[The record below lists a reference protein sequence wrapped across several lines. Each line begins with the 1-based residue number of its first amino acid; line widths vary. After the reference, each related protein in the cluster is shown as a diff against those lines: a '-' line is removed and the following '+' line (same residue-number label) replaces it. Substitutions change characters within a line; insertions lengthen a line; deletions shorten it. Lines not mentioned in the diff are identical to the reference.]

1 MNSFNIDN
9 SNIKISTG
17 VNSGLKA
24 ANTTSG
30 SKTVS
35 VQMTDTNKL
44 ALLKKLNITL
54 DQYNAIKAQNPNFD
68 TLSPAE
74 QYEII
79 DNFSVKTPTLV
90 ESKTEEQ
97 DAKVEKTSTS
107 TPEIKDIKAE
117 YNKKDLVG
125 KTEICYSE
133 VARNIY
139 IYGVKDK
146 DKVIANAHSKEE
158 WDKLSDEEKKAEVE
172 KVKTFINSDE
182 RLKNVKN
189 KYDDKVPENAKEIV
203 IDGIMRAIQAA
214 NAEGV
219 SIVDFMKKDEY
230 ERKELIEQYLFEEKE
245 FNRSNLNKNDEEYL
259 SQSKMLNS
267 EVTKIL
273 EQKTGEKIGDILD
286 TKSVGLYVKYYNL
299 SEDELLH
306 SALKEKVKNGEKLTD
321 VEQKQYA
328 KLTKSVHTSRGQ
340 LYIQDAKAQNVLELD
355 KEFNTISAK
364 IKKGENLSPE
374 EQKAYSILKETLN
387 TKENNELRKY
397 AKYLPKPQTDYEKNI
412 ANDIADYKAQI
423 KDYVHGTALETGT
436 AVQFIENKTEGM
448 SKAEKGKYIANFVKF
463 NHSFANS
470 KIADV
475 YSKEYPELLGN
486 FEIASA
492 ATINIG
498 DYSDEQAA
506 KINETIINTKPTN
519 ERIRKMRAASANT
532 MAQVLASEENF
543 GKAELDNKRV
553 MATSTVEAVGTTEDI
568 NTYGVNVAASITDA
582 KKSTEA
588 ISVLYNSDKANDDTY
603 IAGVKVAKRAAVDAQ
618 AFYVVG
624 AGQRSAKATV
634 YIAENNIIAGLDKK
648 AQTAA
653 LAGTNRNINRHF
665 EGKDAIKY
673 SNALADQIQYC
684 DKDNQLAMHNEM
696 MTSKYS
702 EVQEHTARNI
712 KNYDPTVQSEAL
724 STVYK
729 SGNEK
734 AIAAAVNE
742 VLPAIKSPDA
752 QQIALKQAVME
763 LAGISD
769 NSDLQTKFANGT
781 LTKAEIAQ
789 LSSTERRD
797 YYVRL
802 FDNATPMEKIEYL
815 KSLPSGKSRQTVYN
829 LIGTYYKNTFKT
841 LVESDV
847 TTAEAMYNMGLKTD
861 LQNIVE
867 ATILFKAE
875 TNPSFKFLRD
885 RLHLGGEND
894 LANAETEPVTAKTIN
909 NFSIPKDFDTKEL
922 FKKDKNGIILA

>member
-90 ESKTEEQ
+90 KSKTEKQ

-125 KTEICYSE
+125 KAEICYSE

-189 KYDDKVPENAKEIV
+189 KYDDKVPENAKEII
-203 IDGIMRAIQAA
+203 IDGIMRAIHAA

-219 SIVDFMKKDEY
+219 SFVDFMKKDEY
-230 ERKELIEQYLFEEKE
+230 ERKELIERHLVNENKINPE
-245 FNRSNLNKNDEEYL
+245 NLNKNDKEYL
-259 SQSKMLNS
+259 AQSKMLNS
-267 EVTKIL
+267 EVTKVV
-273 EQKTGEKIGDILD
+273 EKKTGQKLDNELD
-286 TKSVGLYVKYYNL
+286 TGLYVKYYNL

-328 KLTKSVHTSRGQ
+328 RYNKMMAEPSNQQIVKE
-340 LYIQDAKAQNVLELD
+340 AKAQNILKLD
-355 KEFNTISAK
+355 KEFNTLSAK
-364 IKKGENLSPE
+364 IKKGETLSPE
-374 EQKAYSILKETLN
+374 ERKAYSILKETLN
-387 TKENNELRKY
+387 SEENKELRNFGK
-397 AKYLPKPQTDYEKNI
+397 LMPQPQTDYEKKV
-412 ANDIADYKAQI
+412 AADVENYKAQT
-423 KDYVHGTALETGT
+423 KEYVHGSDLEAGT
-436 AVQFIENKTEGM
+436 VIAYIGNKTDGM
-448 SKAEKGKYIANFVKF
+448 SKAEKTEYIAHFIKYNRSLSSSKIFARYMKECPELAGRVETLLAASSNYTEMDATQRADFSKAKVKA
-463 NHSFANS
+463 ANS
-470 KIADV
+470 NNLYLK
-475 YSKEYPELLGN
+475 
-486 FEIASA
+486 
-492 ATINIG
+492 ATGIN
-498 DYSDEQAA
+498 
-506 KINETIINTKPTN
+506 
-519 ERIRKMRAASANT
+519 SANT
-532 MAQVLASEENF
+532 VSYVLAKPEYSSAKFDEMKLENAESNAQINDTEVLKNTTSANATIHDAETAV
-543 GKAELDNKRV
+543 KAQ
-553 MATSTVEAVGTTEDI
+553 AC
-568 NTYGVNVAASITDA
+568 IT
-582 KKSTEA
+582 
-588 ISVLYNSDKANDDTY
+588 NSDYFNDEVAIDTANKARDFVKGAQARVLNMTTDKNAAAAKYVAENDIIRTLH
-603 IAGVKVAKRAAVDAQ
+603 ADAQ
-618 AFYVVG
+618 AEAFDGTYNSINKHFKG
-624 AGQRSAKATV
+624 AEADKYSQSLTSQIKGLDAKAQV
-634 YIAENNIIAGLDKK
+634 
-648 AQTAA
+648 
-653 LAGTNRNINRHF
+653 
-665 EGKDAIKY
+665 
-673 SNALADQIQYC
+673 
-684 DKDNQLAMHNEM
+684 
-696 MTSKYS
+696 
-702 EVQEHTARNI
+702 
-712 KNYDPTVQSEAL
+712 EAL

-734 AIAAAVNE
+734 AIAVAVNE

-763 LAGISD
+763 FAGISD

-789 LSSTERRD
+789 LSSTERSD

-894 LANAETEPVTAKTIN
+894 LASAETEPVTAKTIN

>member
-90 ESKTEEQ
+90 ESKTEKQ

-189 KYDDKVPENAKEIV
+189 KYDDKVPENAKEII
-203 IDGIMRAIQAA
+203 IDGIMRAIHAA

-219 SIVDFMKKDEY
+219 SFVDFMKKGEY
-230 ERKELIEQYLFEEKE
+230 ERKELIERHLVNENKINPE
-245 FNRSNLNKNDEEYL
+245 NLNKNDKEYL
-259 SQSKMLNS
+259 AQSKMLNS
-267 EVTKIL
+267 EVTKVV
-273 EQKTGEKIGDILD
+273 EKKTGQKLDNELD
-286 TKSVGLYVKYYNL
+286 TGLYVKYYNL

-328 KLTKSVHTSRGQ
+328 RYNTMMAEPSNQQIVKE
-340 LYIQDAKAQNVLELD
+340 AKAQNILKLD
-355 KEFNTISAK
+355 KEFNTLSAK
-364 IKKGENLSPE
+364 IKNGETLSPE
-374 EQKAYSILKETLN
+374 ERKAYSILKETLN
-387 TKENNELRKY
+387 SEENKELRNFGK
-397 AKYLPKPQTDYEKNI
+397 LMPQPQTDYEKKV
-412 ANDIADYKAQI
+412 AADVENYKAQT
-423 KDYVHGTALETGT
+423 KEYVHGSDLEAGT
-436 AVQFIENKTEGM
+436 VISYIGNKTDGM
-448 SKAEKGKYIANFVKF
+448 SKAEKTEYIAHFIRYNRSLSSSKIFARYMKECPELAGRVETLLAASSNYAEMDAKQRTDFNEAKVKA
-463 NHSFANS
+463 ANS
-470 KIADV
+470 DNQ
-475 YSKEYPELLGN
+475 YLKETGINSANTVSCVLTRPE
-486 FEIASA
+486 
-492 ATINIG
+492 
-498 DYSDEQAA
+498 YSDAKYDEMKLENSESNA
-506 KINETIINTKPTN
+506 KINDTGVLKNTT
-519 ERIRKMRAASANT
+519 SANAT
-532 MAQVLASEENF
+532 IHDAETAVKAQAC
-543 GKAELDNKRV
+543 
-553 MATSTVEAVGTTEDI
+553 
-568 NTYGVNVAASITDA
+568 IT
-582 KKSTEA
+582 
-588 ISVLYNSDKANDDTY
+588 NSDYFNDEVAIDTANKARDFVKGAQARVLNMTTDKNAAAAKYVAENDIIRTLH
-603 IAGVKVAKRAAVDAQ
+603 ADAQ
-618 AFYVVG
+618 AEAFDGTYNSINKHFKG
-624 AGQRSAKATV
+624 AEADKYSQSLTSQIKGLDAKAQV
-634 YIAENNIIAGLDKK
+634 
-648 AQTAA
+648 
-653 LAGTNRNINRHF
+653 
-665 EGKDAIKY
+665 
-673 SNALADQIQYC
+673 
-684 DKDNQLAMHNEM
+684 
-696 MTSKYS
+696 
-702 EVQEHTARNI
+702 
-712 KNYDPTVQSEAL
+712 EAL

-734 AIAAAVNE
+734 AIAVAVNE

-763 LAGISD
+763 FAGISD

-894 LANAETEPVTAKTIN
+894 LASAETEPVTAKTIN

>member
-90 ESKTEEQ
+90 ESKTEKQ

-172 KVKTFINSDE
+172 KVKTFIKSDE

-189 KYDDKVPENAKEIV
+189 KYDDKVPENTKEIV
-203 IDGIMRAIQAA
+203 IDAIMRAIHAA
-214 NAEGV
+214 DAEGI
-219 SIVDFMKKDEY
+219 SFVDFMKKGEY
-230 ERKELIEQYLFEEKE
+230 ERKELIERHLVNENKINPE
-245 FNRSNLNKNDEEYL
+245 NLNKNDKEYL
-259 SQSKMLNS
+259 AQSKMLNS
-267 EVTKIL
+267 EVTKVV
-273 EQKTGEKIGDILD
+273 EKKTGQKLDNELD
-286 TKSVGLYVKYYNL
+286 TGLYVKYYNL

-328 KLTKSVHTSRGQ
+328 RYNEMMAEPSNQQIVKE
-340 LYIQDAKAQNVLELD
+340 AKAQNILELD
-355 KEFNTISAK
+355 KEFNTLSAK
-364 IKKGENLSPE
+364 IKKGETLSPE
-374 EQKAYSILKETLN
+374 ERKAYSILKETLN
-387 TKENNELRKY
+387 SEESKELRNFGK
-397 AKYLPKPQTDYEKNI
+397 LMPQPQTDYEKKV
-412 ANDIADYKAQI
+412 AADVENYKAQT
-423 KDYVHGTALETGT
+423 KEYVHGSDLEAGT
-436 AVQFIENKTEGM
+436 VIAYIGNKTDGM
-448 SKAEKGKYIANFVKF
+448 SKAEKTEYIAHFIRYNRSLSSSKIFARYMKECPELAGRVETLLAASSNYTEMDATQRADFNKAKVKA
-463 NHSFANS
+463 ANS
-470 KIADV
+470 NNLYLK
-475 YSKEYPELLGN
+475 
-486 FEIASA
+486 
-492 ATINIG
+492 ATGIN
-498 DYSDEQAA
+498 
-506 KINETIINTKPTN
+506 
-519 ERIRKMRAASANT
+519 SANT
-532 MAQVLASEENF
+532 VSYVLAKPEYSSAKFDEMKLENAESNAQINDTEVLKNTTSANATIHDAETAV
-543 GKAELDNKRV
+543 KAQ
-553 MATSTVEAVGTTEDI
+553 AC
-568 NTYGVNVAASITDA
+568 IT
-582 KKSTEA
+582 
-588 ISVLYNSDKANDDTY
+588 NSDYFNDEVAIDTANKARDFVKGAQARVLNMTTDKNAAAAKYVAENDIIRTLH
-603 IAGVKVAKRAAVDAQ
+603 ADAQ
-618 AFYVVG
+618 AEAFDGTYNSINKHFKG
-624 AGQRSAKATV
+624 AEADKYSQSLTSQIKGLDAKAQV
-634 YIAENNIIAGLDKK
+634 
-648 AQTAA
+648 
-653 LAGTNRNINRHF
+653 
-665 EGKDAIKY
+665 
-673 SNALADQIQYC
+673 
-684 DKDNQLAMHNEM
+684 
-696 MTSKYS
+696 
-702 EVQEHTARNI
+702 
-712 KNYDPTVQSEAL
+712 EAL

-894 LANAETEPVTAKTIN
+894 LASAETEPVTAKTIN

>member
-24 ANTTSG
+24 TNTTSG

-74 QYEII
+74 QYDII

-90 ESKTEEQ
+90 ESKTEKQ

-139 IYGVKDK
+139 IHGVKDK

-189 KYDDKVPENAKEIV
+189 KYDDKVPENAKGII

-219 SIVDFMKKDEY
+219 SIVDFMKKGEY
-230 ERKELIEQYLFEEKE
+230 ERKELIERHLVNENKINPE
-245 FNRSNLNKNDEEYL
+245 NLNKNDKEYL
-259 SQSKMLNS
+259 AQSKMLNS
-267 EVTKIL
+267 EVTKVV
-273 EQKTGEKIGDILD
+273 EKKTGQKLDNELD
-286 TKSVGLYVKYYNL
+286 TGLYVKYYNL

-328 KLTKSVHTSRGQ
+328 RYNKMMAEPSNQQIVKE
-340 LYIQDAKAQNVLELD
+340 AKAQNILELD
-355 KEFNTISAK
+355 KEFNTLSAK
-364 IKKGENLSPE
+364 IKKGETLSPE
-374 EQKAYSILKETLN
+374 ERKAYSILKETLN
-387 TKENNELRKY
+387 SEESKELRNFGK
-397 AKYLPKPQTDYEKNI
+397 LMPQPQTDYEKKV
-412 ANDIADYKAQI
+412 AADVENYKAQT
-423 KDYVHGTALETGT
+423 KEYVHGSDLEAGT
-436 AVQFIENKTEGM
+436 VIAYIGNKTDGM
-448 SKAEKGKYIANFVKF
+448 SKAEKTEYIAHFIRYNRSLSSSKIFARYMKECPELAGRVETLLAASSNYTEMDATQRADFNKAKVKA
-463 NHSFANS
+463 ANS
-470 KIADV
+470 NNLYLK
-475 YSKEYPELLGN
+475 
-486 FEIASA
+486 
-492 ATINIG
+492 ATGIN
-498 DYSDEQAA
+498 
-506 KINETIINTKPTN
+506 
-519 ERIRKMRAASANT
+519 SANT
-532 MAQVLASEENF
+532 VSYVLAKPEYSSAKFDEMKLENAESNAQINDTEVLKNTTSANATIHDAETAV
-543 GKAELDNKRV
+543 KAQ
-553 MATSTVEAVGTTEDI
+553 AC
-568 NTYGVNVAASITDA
+568 IT
-582 KKSTEA
+582 
-588 ISVLYNSDKANDDTY
+588 NSDYFNDEVAIDTANKAKDFVKGAQARVLNMTTDKNAAAAKYVAENDIIRTLH
-603 IAGVKVAKRAAVDAQ
+603 ADAQ
-618 AFYVVG
+618 AEAFDGTYNSINKHFKG
-624 AGQRSAKATV
+624 ADADKYSQSLTSQIKGLDAKAQV
-634 YIAENNIIAGLDKK
+634 
-648 AQTAA
+648 
-653 LAGTNRNINRHF
+653 
-665 EGKDAIKY
+665 
-673 SNALADQIQYC
+673 
-684 DKDNQLAMHNEM
+684 
-696 MTSKYS
+696 
-702 EVQEHTARNI
+702 
-712 KNYDPTVQSEAL
+712 EAL

-734 AIAAAVNE
+734 AIAVAVNE

-763 LAGISD
+763 FAGISD

-894 LANAETEPVTAKTIN
+894 LASAETEPVTAKTIN

>member
-9 SNIKISTG
+9 SNIKVSTG

-24 ANTTSG
+24 TNTTSG

-90 ESKTEEQ
+90 ESKTEKQ

-172 KVKTFINSDE
+172 KVKTFIKSDE

-189 KYDDKVPENAKEIV
+189 KYDDKVPENTKEIV
-203 IDGIMRAIQAA
+203 IDAIMRAIHAA
-214 NAEGV
+214 DAEGI
-219 SIVDFMKKDEY
+219 SFVDFMKKGEY
-230 ERKELIEQYLFEEKE
+230 ERKELIERHLVNENKINPE
-245 FNRSNLNKNDEEYL
+245 NLNKNDKEYL
-259 SQSKMLNS
+259 AQSKMLNS
-267 EVTKIL
+267 EVTKVV
-273 EQKTGEKIGDILD
+273 EKKTGQKLDNELD
-286 TKSVGLYVKYYNL
+286 TGLYVKYYNL

-328 KLTKSVHTSRGQ
+328 RYNEMMAEPSNQQIVKE
-340 LYIQDAKAQNVLELD
+340 AKAQNILELD
-355 KEFNTISAK
+355 KEFNTLSAK
-364 IKKGENLSPE
+364 IKKGETLSPE
-374 EQKAYSILKETLN
+374 ERKAYSILKETLN
-387 TKENNELRKY
+387 SEESKELRNFGK
-397 AKYLPKPQTDYEKNI
+397 LMPQPQTDYEKKV
-412 ANDIADYKAQI
+412 AADVENYKAQT
-423 KDYVHGTALETGT
+423 KEYVHGSDLEAGT
-436 AVQFIENKTEGM
+436 VIAYIGNKTDGM
-448 SKAEKGKYIANFVKF
+448 SKAEKTEYIAHFIRYNRSLSSSKIFARYMKECPELAGRVETLLAASSNYTEMDATQRADFSKAKVKA
-463 NHSFANS
+463 ANS
-470 KIADV
+470 NNLYLK
-475 YSKEYPELLGN
+475 
-486 FEIASA
+486 
-492 ATINIG
+492 ATGIN
-498 DYSDEQAA
+498 
-506 KINETIINTKPTN
+506 
-519 ERIRKMRAASANT
+519 SANT
-532 MAQVLASEENF
+532 VSYVLAKPEYSSAKFDEMKLENAESNAQINDTEVLKNTTSANATIHDAETAV
-543 GKAELDNKRV
+543 KAQ
-553 MATSTVEAVGTTEDI
+553 AC
-568 NTYGVNVAASITDA
+568 IT
-582 KKSTEA
+582 
-588 ISVLYNSDKANDDTY
+588 NSDYYNDEVAIDTANKARDFVKGAQARVLNMTTDKNAAAAKYVAENDIIRTLH
-603 IAGVKVAKRAAVDAQ
+603 ADAQ
-618 AFYVVG
+618 AEAFDGTYNSINKHFKG
-624 AGQRSAKATV
+624 ADADKYSQSLTSQIKGLDAKAQV
-634 YIAENNIIAGLDKK
+634 
-648 AQTAA
+648 
-653 LAGTNRNINRHF
+653 
-665 EGKDAIKY
+665 
-673 SNALADQIQYC
+673 
-684 DKDNQLAMHNEM
+684 
-696 MTSKYS
+696 
-702 EVQEHTARNI
+702 
-712 KNYDPTVQSEAL
+712 EAL

-734 AIAAAVNE
+734 AIAVAVNE

-763 LAGISD
+763 FAGISD

-894 LANAETEPVTAKTIN
+894 LASAETEPVTAKTIN

>member
-24 ANTTSG
+24 PNTTSG

-90 ESKTEEQ
+90 ESKTEKQ

-172 KVKTFINSDE
+172 KVKTFIKSDE

-189 KYDDKVPENAKEIV
+189 KYDDKVPENTKEIV
-203 IDGIMRAIQAA
+203 IDAIMRAIHAA
-214 NAEGV
+214 DAEGI
-219 SIVDFMKKDEY
+219 SFVDFMKKGEY
-230 ERKELIEQYLFEEKE
+230 ERKELIERHLVNENKINPE
-245 FNRSNLNKNDEEYL
+245 NLNKNDKEYL
-259 SQSKMLNS
+259 AQSKMLNS
-267 EVTKIL
+267 EVTKVV
-273 EQKTGEKIGDILD
+273 EKKTGQKLDNELD
-286 TKSVGLYVKYYNL
+286 TGLYVKYYNL

-328 KLTKSVHTSRGQ
+328 RYNEMMAEPSNQQIVKE
-340 LYIQDAKAQNVLELD
+340 AKAQNILELD
-355 KEFNTISAK
+355 KEFNTLSAK
-364 IKKGENLSPE
+364 IKNGETLSPE
-374 EQKAYSILKETLN
+374 ERKAYSILKETLN
-387 TKENNELRKY
+387 SEESKELRNFGK
-397 AKYLPKPQTDYEKNI
+397 LMPQPQTDYEKKV
-412 ANDIADYKAQI
+412 AADVENYKAQT
-423 KDYVHGTALETGT
+423 KEYVHGSDLEAGT
-436 AVQFIENKTEGM
+436 VIAYIGNKTDGM
-448 SKAEKGKYIANFVKF
+448 SKAEKTEYIAHFIRYNRSLSSSKIFARYMKECPELAGRVETLLAASSNYTEMDATQRADFSKAKVKA
-463 NHSFANS
+463 ANS
-470 KIADV
+470 NNLYLK
-475 YSKEYPELLGN
+475 
-486 FEIASA
+486 
-492 ATINIG
+492 ATGIN
-498 DYSDEQAA
+498 
-506 KINETIINTKPTN
+506 
-519 ERIRKMRAASANT
+519 SANT
-532 MAQVLASEENF
+532 VSYVLAKPEYSSAKFDEMKLENAESNAQINDTEVLKNTTSANATIHDAETAV
-543 GKAELDNKRV
+543 KAQ
-553 MATSTVEAVGTTEDI
+553 AC
-568 NTYGVNVAASITDA
+568 IT
-582 KKSTEA
+582 
-588 ISVLYNSDKANDDTY
+588 NSDYFNDEVAIDTANKARDFVKGAQARVLNMTTDKNAAAAKYVAENDIIRTLH
-603 IAGVKVAKRAAVDAQ
+603 ADAQ
-618 AFYVVG
+618 AEAFDGTYNSINKHFKG
-624 AGQRSAKATV
+624 AEADKYSQSLTSQIKGLDAKAQV
-634 YIAENNIIAGLDKK
+634 
-648 AQTAA
+648 
-653 LAGTNRNINRHF
+653 
-665 EGKDAIKY
+665 
-673 SNALADQIQYC
+673 
-684 DKDNQLAMHNEM
+684 
-696 MTSKYS
+696 
-702 EVQEHTARNI
+702 
-712 KNYDPTVQSEAL
+712 EAL

-734 AIAAAVNE
+734 AIAVAVNE

-894 LANAETEPVTAKTIN
+894 LASAETEPINAKTIN

>member
-1 MNSFNIDN
+1 MLKLNVLACFYMSSGKKESYKMNSFNIDN

-90 ESKTEEQ
+90 ESKTEKQ

-172 KVKTFINSDE
+172 KVKTFIKSDE

-189 KYDDKVPENAKEIV
+189 KYDDKVPENTKEIV
-203 IDGIMRAIQAA
+203 IDAIMRAIHAA
-214 NAEGV
+214 DAEGI
-219 SIVDFMKKDEY
+219 SFVDFMKKGEY
-230 ERKELIEQYLFEEKE
+230 ERKELIERHLVNENKINPE
-245 FNRSNLNKNDEEYL
+245 NLNKNDKEYL
-259 SQSKMLNS
+259 AQSKMLNS
-267 EVTKIL
+267 EVTKVV
-273 EQKTGEKIGDILD
+273 EKKTGQKLDNELD
-286 TKSVGLYVKYYNL
+286 TGLYVKYYNL

-328 KLTKSVHTSRGQ
+328 RYNEMMAEPSNQQIVKE
-340 LYIQDAKAQNVLELD
+340 AKAQNILELD
-355 KEFNTISAK
+355 KEFNTLSAK
-364 IKKGENLSPE
+364 IKKGETLSPE
-374 EQKAYSILKETLN
+374 ERKAYSILKETLN
-387 TKENNELRKY
+387 SEESKELRNFGK
-397 AKYLPKPQTDYEKNI
+397 LMPQPQTDYEKKV
-412 ANDIADYKAQI
+412 AADVENYKAQT
-423 KDYVHGTALETGT
+423 KEYVHGSDLEAGT
-436 AVQFIENKTEGM
+436 VIAYIGNKTDGM
-448 SKAEKGKYIANFVKF
+448 SKAEKTEYIAHFIRYNRSLSSSKIFARYMKECPELAGRVETLLAASSNYTEMDATQRADFNKAKVKA
-463 NHSFANS
+463 ANS
-470 KIADV
+470 NNLYLK
-475 YSKEYPELLGN
+475 
-486 FEIASA
+486 
-492 ATINIG
+492 ATGIN
-498 DYSDEQAA
+498 
-506 KINETIINTKPTN
+506 
-519 ERIRKMRAASANT
+519 SANT
-532 MAQVLASEENF
+532 VSYVLAKPEYSSAKFDEMKLENAESNAQINDTEVLKNTTSANATIHDAETAV
-543 GKAELDNKRV
+543 KAQ
-553 MATSTVEAVGTTEDI
+553 AC
-568 NTYGVNVAASITDA
+568 IT
-582 KKSTEA
+582 
-588 ISVLYNSDKANDDTY
+588 NSDYFNDEVAIDTANKAKDFVKGAQARVLNMTTDKNAAAAKYVAENDIIRTLH
-603 IAGVKVAKRAAVDAQ
+603 ADAQ
-618 AFYVVG
+618 AEAFDGTYNSINKHFKG
-624 AGQRSAKATV
+624 AEADKYSQSLTSQIKGLDAKAQV
-634 YIAENNIIAGLDKK
+634 
-648 AQTAA
+648 
-653 LAGTNRNINRHF
+653 
-665 EGKDAIKY
+665 
-673 SNALADQIQYC
+673 
-684 DKDNQLAMHNEM
+684 
-696 MTSKYS
+696 
-702 EVQEHTARNI
+702 
-712 KNYDPTVQSEAL
+712 EAL

-734 AIAAAVNE
+734 AIAVAVNE

-763 LAGISD
+763 FAGISD

-894 LANAETEPVTAKTIN
+894 LASAETEPVTAKTIN

>member
-90 ESKTEEQ
+90 ESKTEKQ

-172 KVKTFINSDE
+172 KVKTFIKSDE

-189 KYDDKVPENAKEIV
+189 KYDDKVPENTKEIV
-203 IDGIMRAIQAA
+203 IDAIMRAIHAA
-214 NAEGV
+214 DAEGI
-219 SIVDFMKKDEY
+219 SFVDFMKKGEY
-230 ERKELIEQYLFEEKE
+230 ERKELIERHLVNENKINPE
-245 FNRSNLNKNDEEYL
+245 NLNKNDKEYL
-259 SQSKMLNS
+259 AQSKMLNS
-267 EVTKIL
+267 EVTKVV
-273 EQKTGEKIGDILD
+273 EKKTGQKLDNELD
-286 TKSVGLYVKYYNL
+286 TGLYVKYYNL

-328 KLTKSVHTSRGQ
+328 RYNKMMAEPSNQQIVKE
-340 LYIQDAKAQNVLELD
+340 AKAQNILELD
-355 KEFNTISAK
+355 KEFNTLSAK
-364 IKKGENLSPE
+364 IKKGETLSPE
-374 EQKAYSILKETLN
+374 ERKAYSILKETLN
-387 TKENNELRKY
+387 SEENKELRNFGK
-397 AKYLPKPQTDYEKNI
+397 LMPQPQTDYEKKV
-412 ANDIADYKAQI
+412 AADVENYKAQT
-423 KDYVHGTALETGT
+423 KEYVHGSDLEAGT
-436 AVQFIENKTEGM
+436 VIAYIGNKTDGM
-448 SKAEKGKYIANFVKF
+448 SKAEKTEYIAHFIRYNRSLSSSKIFARYMKECPELAGRVETLLAASSNYTEMDATQRADFNKAKVKA
-463 NHSFANS
+463 ANS
-470 KIADV
+470 NNLYLK
-475 YSKEYPELLGN
+475 
-486 FEIASA
+486 
-492 ATINIG
+492 ATGIN
-498 DYSDEQAA
+498 
-506 KINETIINTKPTN
+506 
-519 ERIRKMRAASANT
+519 SANT
-532 MAQVLASEENF
+532 VSYVLAKPEYSSAKFDEMKLENAESNAQINDTEVLKNTTSANATIHDAETAV
-543 GKAELDNKRV
+543 KAQ
-553 MATSTVEAVGTTEDI
+553 AC
-568 NTYGVNVAASITDA
+568 IT
-582 KKSTEA
+582 
-588 ISVLYNSDKANDDTY
+588 NSDYFNDEVAIDTANKARDFVKGAQARVLNMTTDKNAAAAKYVAENDIIRTLH
-603 IAGVKVAKRAAVDAQ
+603 ADAQ
-618 AFYVVG
+618 AEAFDGTYNSINKHFKG
-624 AGQRSAKATV
+624 AEADKYSQSLTSQIKSLDAKAQV
-634 YIAENNIIAGLDKK
+634 
-648 AQTAA
+648 
-653 LAGTNRNINRHF
+653 
-665 EGKDAIKY
+665 
-673 SNALADQIQYC
+673 
-684 DKDNQLAMHNEM
+684 
-696 MTSKYS
+696 
-702 EVQEHTARNI
+702 
-712 KNYDPTVQSEAL
+712 EAL

>member
-90 ESKTEEQ
+90 ESKTEKQ

-172 KVKTFINSDE
+172 KVKTFIKSDE

-189 KYDDKVPENAKEIV
+189 KYDDKVPENTKEIV
-203 IDGIMRAIQAA
+203 IDAIMRAIHAA
-214 NAEGV
+214 DAEGI
-219 SIVDFMKKDEY
+219 SFVDFMKKGEY
-230 ERKELIEQYLFEEKE
+230 ERKELIERHLVNENKINPE
-245 FNRSNLNKNDEEYL
+245 NLNKNDKEYL
-259 SQSKMLNS
+259 AQSKMLNS
-267 EVTKIL
+267 EVTKVV
-273 EQKTGEKIGDILD
+273 EKKTGQKLDNELD
-286 TKSVGLYVKYYNL
+286 TGLYVKYYNL

-328 KLTKSVHTSRGQ
+328 RYNEMMAEPSNQQIVKE
-340 LYIQDAKAQNVLELD
+340 AKAQNILELD
-355 KEFNTISAK
+355 KEFNTLSAK
-364 IKKGENLSPE
+364 IKKGETLSPE
-374 EQKAYSILKETLN
+374 ERKAYSILKETLN
-387 TKENNELRKY
+387 SEESKELRNFGK
-397 AKYLPKPQTDYEKNI
+397 LMPQPQTDYEKKV
-412 ANDIADYKAQI
+412 AADVENYKAQT
-423 KDYVHGTALETGT
+423 KEYVHGSDLEAGT
-436 AVQFIENKTEGM
+436 VIAYIGNKTDGM
-448 SKAEKGKYIANFVKF
+448 SKAEKTEYIAHFIRYNRSLSSSKIFARYMKECPELAGRVETLLAASSNYTEMDATQRADFNKAKVKA
-463 NHSFANS
+463 ANS
-470 KIADV
+470 NNLYLK
-475 YSKEYPELLGN
+475 
-486 FEIASA
+486 
-492 ATINIG
+492 ATGIN
-498 DYSDEQAA
+498 
-506 KINETIINTKPTN
+506 
-519 ERIRKMRAASANT
+519 SANT
-532 MAQVLASEENF
+532 VSYVLAKPEYSSAKFDEMKLENAESNAQINDTEVLKNTTSANATIHDVETAV
-543 GKAELDNKRV
+543 KAQ
-553 MATSTVEAVGTTEDI
+553 AC
-568 NTYGVNVAASITDA
+568 IT
-582 KKSTEA
+582 
-588 ISVLYNSDKANDDTY
+588 NSDYFNDEVAIDTANKARDFVKGAQARVLNMTTDKNAAAAKYAAENDIIRTLH
-603 IAGVKVAKRAAVDAQ
+603 ADAQ
-618 AFYVVG
+618 AEAFDGTYNSINKHFKG
-624 AGQRSAKATV
+624 AEADKYSQSLTSQIKGLDAKAQV
-634 YIAENNIIAGLDKK
+634 
-648 AQTAA
+648 
-653 LAGTNRNINRHF
+653 
-665 EGKDAIKY
+665 
-673 SNALADQIQYC
+673 
-684 DKDNQLAMHNEM
+684 
-696 MTSKYS
+696 
-702 EVQEHTARNI
+702 
-712 KNYDPTVQSEAL
+712 EAL

-734 AIAAAVNE
+734 AIAVAVNE

-894 LANAETEPVTAKTIN
+894 LASAETEPVTAKTIN

>member
-24 ANTTSG
+24 TNTTSG

-90 ESKTEEQ
+90 ESKTEKQ

-172 KVKTFINSDE
+172 KVKTFIKSDE

-189 KYDDKVPENAKEIV
+189 KYDDKVPENAKEII
-203 IDGIMRAIQAA
+203 IDGIMRAIHAA
-214 NAEGV
+214 DAEGI
-219 SIVDFMKKDEY
+219 SFVDFMKKGEY
-230 ERKELIEQYLFEEKE
+230 ERKELIERHLVNENKINPE
-245 FNRSNLNKNDEEYL
+245 NLNKNDKEYL
-259 SQSKMLNS
+259 AQSKMLNS
-267 EVTKIL
+267 EVTKVV
-273 EQKTGEKIGDILD
+273 EKKTGQKLDNELD
-286 TKSVGLYVKYYNL
+286 TGLYVKYYNL

-328 KLTKSVHTSRGQ
+328 RYNKMMAEPSNQQIVKE
-340 LYIQDAKAQNVLELD
+340 AKAQNILELD
-355 KEFNTISAK
+355 KEFNTLSAK
-364 IKKGENLSPE
+364 IKKGETLSPE
-374 EQKAYSILKETLN
+374 ERKAYSILKETLN
-387 TKENNELRKY
+387 SEENKELRNFGK
-397 AKYLPKPQTDYEKNI
+397 LMPQPQTDYEKKV
-412 ANDIADYKAQI
+412 AADVENYKAQT
-423 KDYVHGTALETGT
+423 KEYVHGSDLEAGT
-436 AVQFIENKTEGM
+436 VIAYIGNKTDGM
-448 SKAEKGKYIANFVKF
+448 SKAEKTEYIAHFIRYNRSLSSSKIFARYMKECPELAGRVETLLAASSNYTEMDATQRADFSKAKVKA
-463 NHSFANS
+463 ANS
-470 KIADV
+470 NNLYLK
-475 YSKEYPELLGN
+475 
-486 FEIASA
+486 
-492 ATINIG
+492 ATGIN
-498 DYSDEQAA
+498 
-506 KINETIINTKPTN
+506 
-519 ERIRKMRAASANT
+519 SANT
-532 MAQVLASEENF
+532 VSYVLAKPEYSSAKFDEMKLENAESNAQINDTEVLKNTTSANATIHDAETAV
-543 GKAELDNKRV
+543 KAQ
-553 MATSTVEAVGTTEDI
+553 AC
-568 NTYGVNVAASITDA
+568 IT
-582 KKSTEA
+582 
-588 ISVLYNSDKANDDTY
+588 NSDYYNDEVAIDTANKARDFVKGAQARVLNMTTDKNAAAAKYVAENDIIRTLH
-603 IAGVKVAKRAAVDAQ
+603 ADAQ
-618 AFYVVG
+618 AEAFDGTYNSINKHFKG
-624 AGQRSAKATV
+624 AEADKYSQSLTSQIKGLDAKAQV
-634 YIAENNIIAGLDKK
+634 
-648 AQTAA
+648 
-653 LAGTNRNINRHF
+653 
-665 EGKDAIKY
+665 
-673 SNALADQIQYC
+673 
-684 DKDNQLAMHNEM
+684 
-696 MTSKYS
+696 
-702 EVQEHTARNI
+702 
-712 KNYDPTVQSEAL
+712 EAL

-894 LANAETEPVTAKTIN
+894 LASAETEPVTAKTIN

>member
-24 ANTTSG
+24 TNTTSG

-189 KYDDKVPENAKEIV
+189 KYDDKVPENAKEII
-203 IDGIMRAIQAA
+203 IDGIMRAIHAA

-219 SIVDFMKKDEY
+219 SFVDFMKKGEY
-230 ERKELIEQYLFEEKE
+230 ERKELIERHLVNENKINPE
-245 FNRSNLNKNDEEYL
+245 NLNKNDKEYL
-259 SQSKMLNS
+259 AQSKMLNS
-267 EVTKIL
+267 EVTKVV
-273 EQKTGEKIGDILD
+273 EKKTGQKLDNELD
-286 TKSVGLYVKYYNL
+286 TGLYVKYYNL

-328 KLTKSVHTSRGQ
+328 RYNKMMAEPSNQQIVKE
-340 LYIQDAKAQNVLELD
+340 AKAQNILKLD
-355 KEFNTISAK
+355 KEFNTLSAK
-364 IKKGENLSPE
+364 IKKGETLSPE
-374 EQKAYSILKETLN
+374 ERKAYSILKETLN
-387 TKENNELRKY
+387 SEENKELRNFGK
-397 AKYLPKPQTDYEKNI
+397 LMPQPQTDYEKKV
-412 ANDIADYKAQI
+412 AADVENYKAQT
-423 KDYVHGTALETGT
+423 KEYVHGSDLEAGT
-436 AVQFIENKTEGM
+436 VIAYIGNKTDGM
-448 SKAEKGKYIANFVKF
+448 SKAEKTEYIAHFIKYNRSLSSSKIFARYMKECPELAGRVETLLAASSNYTEMDATQRADFSKAKVKAANSNNLYLKATGINAANTVSYVLAKPEYSSAKFDEMKLENAESNAQINDTEVLKNTTSANATIHDAETAVKAQACITNSDYFNDEVAIDTANKARDFVKGAQARVL
-463 NHSFANS
+463 NMTTDKN
-470 KIADV
+470 
-475 YSKEYPELLGN
+475 
-486 FEIASA
+486 A
-492 ATINIG
+492 A
-498 DYSDEQAA
+498 AA
-506 KINETIINTKPTN
+506 KYVAENDIIRTLH
-519 ERIRKMRAASANT
+519 A
-532 MAQVLASEENF
+532 
-543 GKAELDNKRV
+543 
-553 MATSTVEAVGTTEDI
+553 
-568 NTYGVNVAASITDA
+568 
-582 KKSTEA
+582 
-588 ISVLYNSDKANDDTY
+588 
-603 IAGVKVAKRAAVDAQ
+603 DAQ
-618 AFYVVG
+618 AEAFDGTYNSINKHFKG
-624 AGQRSAKATV
+624 AEADKYSQSLTSQIKGLDAKAQV
-634 YIAENNIIAGLDKK
+634 
-648 AQTAA
+648 
-653 LAGTNRNINRHF
+653 
-665 EGKDAIKY
+665 
-673 SNALADQIQYC
+673 
-684 DKDNQLAMHNEM
+684 
-696 MTSKYS
+696 
-702 EVQEHTARNI
+702 
-712 KNYDPTVQSEAL
+712 EAL

-734 AIAAAVNE
+734 AIAVAVNE

-894 LANAETEPVTAKTIN
+894 LASAETEPVTAKTIN

>member
-1 MNSFNIDN
+1 MLKLNVLACFYMSSGKKESYKMNSFNIDN

-90 ESKTEEQ
+90 ESKTEKQ

-189 KYDDKVPENAKEIV
+189 KYDDKVPENAKEII
-203 IDGIMRAIQAA
+203 IDGIMRAIHAA

-219 SIVDFMKKDEY
+219 SFVDFMKKGEY
-230 ERKELIEQYLFEEKE
+230 ERKELIERHLVNENKINPE
-245 FNRSNLNKNDEEYL
+245 NLNKNDKEYL
-259 SQSKMLNS
+259 AQSKMLNS
-267 EVTKIL
+267 EVTKVV
-273 EQKTGEKIGDILD
+273 EKKTGQKLDNELD
-286 TKSVGLYVKYYNL
+286 TGLYVKYYNL

-328 KLTKSVHTSRGQ
+328 RYNKMMAEPSNQQIVKE
-340 LYIQDAKAQNVLELD
+340 AKAQNILKLD
-355 KEFNTISAK
+355 KEFNTLSAK
-364 IKKGENLSPE
+364 IKNGETLSPE
-374 EQKAYSILKETLN
+374 ERKAYSILKETLN
-387 TKENNELRKY
+387 SEENKELRNFGK
-397 AKYLPKPQTDYEKNI
+397 LMPQPQTDYEKKV
-412 ANDIADYKAQI
+412 AADVENYKAQT
-423 KDYVHGTALETGT
+423 KEYVHGSDLEAGT
-436 AVQFIENKTEGM
+436 VIAYIGNKTDGM
-448 SKAEKGKYIANFVKF
+448 SKAEKTEYIAHFIRYNRSLSSSKIFARYMKECPELAGRVETLLAASSNYTEMDATQRADFNKAKVKA
-463 NHSFANS
+463 ANS
-470 KIADV
+470 NNLYLK
-475 YSKEYPELLGN
+475 
-486 FEIASA
+486 
-492 ATINIG
+492 ATGIN
-498 DYSDEQAA
+498 
-506 KINETIINTKPTN
+506 
-519 ERIRKMRAASANT
+519 SANT
-532 MAQVLASEENF
+532 VSYVLAKPEYSSAKFDEMKLENAESNAQINDTEVLKNTTSANATIHDAETAV
-543 GKAELDNKRV
+543 KAQ
-553 MATSTVEAVGTTEDI
+553 AC
-568 NTYGVNVAASITDA
+568 IT
-582 KKSTEA
+582 
-588 ISVLYNSDKANDDTY
+588 NSDYFNDEVAIDTANKARDFVKGAQARVLNMTTDKNAAAAKYVAENDIIRTLH
-603 IAGVKVAKRAAVDAQ
+603 ADAQ
-618 AFYVVG
+618 AEAFDGTYNSINKHFKG
-624 AGQRSAKATV
+624 AEADKYSQSLTSQIKGLDAKAQV
-634 YIAENNIIAGLDKK
+634 
-648 AQTAA
+648 
-653 LAGTNRNINRHF
+653 
-665 EGKDAIKY
+665 
-673 SNALADQIQYC
+673 
-684 DKDNQLAMHNEM
+684 
-696 MTSKYS
+696 
-702 EVQEHTARNI
+702 
-712 KNYDPTVQSEAL
+712 EAL

-734 AIAAAVNE
+734 AIAVAVNE
-742 VLPAIKSPDA
+742 VLPSIKSPDA

-829 LIGTYYKNTFKT
+829 LIGTYYKNAFKT

-894 LANAETEPVTAKTIN
+894 LASAETEPITAKTIN

>member
-24 ANTTSG
+24 TNTTSG

-90 ESKTEEQ
+90 ESKTEKQ

-189 KYDDKVPENAKEIV
+189 KYDDKVPENAKEII
-203 IDGIMRAIQAA
+203 IDGIMRAIHAA
-214 NAEGV
+214 DAEGI
-219 SIVDFMKKDEY
+219 SFVDFMKKGEY
-230 ERKELIEQYLFEEKE
+230 ERKELIERHLVNENKINPE
-245 FNRSNLNKNDEEYL
+245 NLNKNDKEYL
-259 SQSKMLNS
+259 AQSKMLNS
-267 EVTKIL
+267 EVTKVV
-273 EQKTGEKIGDILD
+273 EKKTGQKLDNELD
-286 TKSVGLYVKYYNL
+286 TGLYVKYYNL

-328 KLTKSVHTSRGQ
+328 RYNTMMAEPSNQQIVKE
-340 LYIQDAKAQNVLELD
+340 AKAQNILELD
-355 KEFNTISAK
+355 KEFNTLSAK
-364 IKKGENLSPE
+364 IKKGETLSPE
-374 EQKAYSILKETLN
+374 ERKAYSILKETLN
-387 TKENNELRKY
+387 SEENKELRNFGK
-397 AKYLPKPQTDYEKNI
+397 LMPQPQTDYEKKV
-412 ANDIADYKAQI
+412 AADVENYKAQT
-423 KDYVHGTALETGT
+423 KEYVHGSDLEAGT
-436 AVQFIENKTEGM
+436 VIAYIGNKTDGM
-448 SKAEKGKYIANFVKF
+448 SKAEKTEYIAHFIRYNRSLSSSKIFARYMKECPELAGRVETLLAASSNYTEMDATQRADFSKAKVKA
-463 NHSFANS
+463 ANS
-470 KIADV
+470 NNLYLK
-475 YSKEYPELLGN
+475 
-486 FEIASA
+486 
-492 ATINIG
+492 ATGIN
-498 DYSDEQAA
+498 
-506 KINETIINTKPTN
+506 
-519 ERIRKMRAASANT
+519 SANT
-532 MAQVLASEENF
+532 VSYVLAKPEYSSAKFDEMKLENAESNAQINDTEVLKNTTSANATIHDAETAV
-543 GKAELDNKRV
+543 KAQ
-553 MATSTVEAVGTTEDI
+553 AC
-568 NTYGVNVAASITDA
+568 IT
-582 KKSTEA
+582 
-588 ISVLYNSDKANDDTY
+588 NSDYYNDEVAIDTANKARDFVKGAQARVLNMTTDKNAAAAKYVAENDIIRTLH
-603 IAGVKVAKRAAVDAQ
+603 ADAQ
-618 AFYVVG
+618 AEAFDGTYNSINKHFKG
-624 AGQRSAKATV
+624 AEADKYSQSLTSQIKGLDAKAQV
-634 YIAENNIIAGLDKK
+634 
-648 AQTAA
+648 
-653 LAGTNRNINRHF
+653 
-665 EGKDAIKY
+665 
-673 SNALADQIQYC
+673 
-684 DKDNQLAMHNEM
+684 
-696 MTSKYS
+696 
-702 EVQEHTARNI
+702 
-712 KNYDPTVQSEAL
+712 EAL

-734 AIAAAVNE
+734 AIAVAVNE

-894 LANAETEPVTAKTIN
+894 LASAETEPITAKTIN

>member
-90 ESKTEEQ
+90 ESKTEKQ

-172 KVKTFINSDE
+172 KVKTFIKSDE

-189 KYDDKVPENAKEIV
+189 KYDDKVPENTKEIV
-203 IDGIMRAIQAA
+203 IDAIMRAIHAA
-214 NAEGV
+214 DAEGI
-219 SIVDFMKKDEY
+219 SFVDFMKKGEY
-230 ERKELIEQYLFEEKE
+230 ERKELIERHLVNENKINPE
-245 FNRSNLNKNDEEYL
+245 NLNKNDKEYL
-259 SQSKMLNS
+259 AQSKMLNS
-267 EVTKIL
+267 EVTKVV
-273 EQKTGEKIGDILD
+273 EKKTGQKLDNELD
-286 TKSVGLYVKYYNL
+286 TGLYVKYYNL

-328 KLTKSVHTSRGQ
+328 RYNEMMAEPSNQQIVKE
-340 LYIQDAKAQNVLELD
+340 AKAQNILELD
-355 KEFNTISAK
+355 KEFNTLSAK
-364 IKKGENLSPE
+364 IKNGETLSPE
-374 EQKAYSILKETLN
+374 ERKAYSILKETLN
-387 TKENNELRKY
+387 SEESKELRNFGK
-397 AKYLPKPQTDYEKNI
+397 LMPQPQTDYEKKV
-412 ANDIADYKAQI
+412 AADVENYKAQT
-423 KDYVHGTALETGT
+423 KEYVHGSDLEAGT
-436 AVQFIENKTEGM
+436 VIAYIGNKTDGM
-448 SKAEKGKYIANFVKF
+448 SKAEKTEYIAHFIRYNRSLSSSKIFARYMKECPELAGRVETLLAASSNYTEMDATQRADFNKAKVKA
-463 NHSFANS
+463 ANS
-470 KIADV
+470 NNLYLK
-475 YSKEYPELLGN
+475 
-486 FEIASA
+486 
-492 ATINIG
+492 ATGIN
-498 DYSDEQAA
+498 
-506 KINETIINTKPTN
+506 
-519 ERIRKMRAASANT
+519 SANT
-532 MAQVLASEENF
+532 VSYVLAKPEYSSAKFDEMKLENAESNAQINDTEVLKNTTSANATIHDAETAV
-543 GKAELDNKRV
+543 KAQ
-553 MATSTVEAVGTTEDI
+553 AC
-568 NTYGVNVAASITDA
+568 IT
-582 KKSTEA
+582 
-588 ISVLYNSDKANDDTY
+588 NSDYFNDEVAIDTANKARDFVKGAQARVLNMTTDKNAAAAKYVAENDIIRTLHS
-603 IAGVKVAKRAAVDAQ
+603 DAQ
-618 AFYVVG
+618 AEAFDGTYNSINKHFKG
-624 AGQRSAKATV
+624 AEADKYSQSLTSQIKGLDAKAQV
-634 YIAENNIIAGLDKK
+634 
-648 AQTAA
+648 
-653 LAGTNRNINRHF
+653 
-665 EGKDAIKY
+665 
-673 SNALADQIQYC
+673 
-684 DKDNQLAMHNEM
+684 
-696 MTSKYS
+696 
-702 EVQEHTARNI
+702 
-712 KNYDPTVQSEAL
+712 EAL

-734 AIAAAVNE
+734 AIAVAVNE

-894 LANAETEPVTAKTIN
+894 LASAETEPVTAKTIN

>member
-1 MNSFNIDN
+1 MLKLNVLACFYMSSGKKESYKMNSFNIDN

-90 ESKTEEQ
+90 ESKTEKQ

-172 KVKTFINSDE
+172 KVKTFIKSDE

-189 KYDDKVPENAKEIV
+189 KYDDKVPENTKEIV
-203 IDGIMRAIQAA
+203 IDAIMRAIHAA
-214 NAEGV
+214 DAEGI
-219 SIVDFMKKDEY
+219 SFVDFMKKGEY
-230 ERKELIEQYLFEEKE
+230 ERKELIERHLVNENKINPE
-245 FNRSNLNKNDEEYL
+245 NLNKNDKEYL
-259 SQSKMLNS
+259 AQSKMLNS
-267 EVTKIL
+267 EVTKVV
-273 EQKTGEKIGDILD
+273 EKKTGQKLDNELD
-286 TKSVGLYVKYYNL
+286 TGLYVKYYNL

-328 KLTKSVHTSRGQ
+328 RYNTMMAEPSNQQIVKE
-340 LYIQDAKAQNVLELD
+340 AKAQNILELD
-355 KEFNTISAK
+355 KEFNTLSAK
-364 IKKGENLSPE
+364 IKKGETLSPE
-374 EQKAYSILKETLN
+374 ERKAYSILKETLN
-387 TKENNELRKY
+387 SEESKELRNFGK
-397 AKYLPKPQTDYEKNI
+397 LMPQPQTDYEKKV
-412 ANDIADYKAQI
+412 AADVENYKAQT
-423 KDYVHGTALETGT
+423 KEYVHGSDLEAGT
-436 AVQFIENKTEGM
+436 VIAYIGNKTDGM
-448 SKAEKGKYIANFVKF
+448 SKAEKTEYIAHFIRYNRSLSSSKIFARYMKECPELAGRVETLLAASSNYTEMDATQRADFSKAKVKA
-463 NHSFANS
+463 ANS
-470 KIADV
+470 NNLYLK
-475 YSKEYPELLGN
+475 
-486 FEIASA
+486 
-492 ATINIG
+492 ATGIN
-498 DYSDEQAA
+498 
-506 KINETIINTKPTN
+506 
-519 ERIRKMRAASANT
+519 SANT
-532 MAQVLASEENF
+532 VSYVLAKPEYSSAKFDEMKLENAESNAQINDTEVLKNTTSANATIHDAETAV
-543 GKAELDNKRV
+543 KAQ
-553 MATSTVEAVGTTEDI
+553 AC
-568 NTYGVNVAASITDA
+568 IT
-582 KKSTEA
+582 
-588 ISVLYNSDKANDDTY
+588 NSDYFNDEVAIDTANKARDFVKGAQARVLNMTTDKNAAAAKYVAENDIIRTLH
-603 IAGVKVAKRAAVDAQ
+603 ADAQ
-618 AFYVVG
+618 AEAFDGTYNSINKHFKG
-624 AGQRSAKATV
+624 AEADKYSQSLTSQIKGLDAKAQV
-634 YIAENNIIAGLDKK
+634 
-648 AQTAA
+648 
-653 LAGTNRNINRHF
+653 
-665 EGKDAIKY
+665 
-673 SNALADQIQYC
+673 
-684 DKDNQLAMHNEM
+684 
-696 MTSKYS
+696 
-702 EVQEHTARNI
+702 
-712 KNYDPTVQSEAL
+712 EAL

-894 LANAETEPVTAKTIN
+894 LASAETEPVTAKTIN

>member
-9 SNIKISTG
+9 SNIKVSTG

-24 ANTTSG
+24 TNTTSG

-139 IYGVKDK
+139 IHGVKDK

-189 KYDDKVPENAKEIV
+189 KYDDKVPENTKEIV
-203 IDGIMRAIQAA
+203 IDAIMRAIHAA
-214 NAEGV
+214 DAEGI
-219 SIVDFMKKDEY
+219 SFVDFMKKGEY
-230 ERKELIEQYLFEEKE
+230 ERKELIERHLVNENKINPE
-245 FNRSNLNKNDEEYL
+245 NLNKNDKEYL
-259 SQSKMLNS
+259 AQSKMLNS
-267 EVTKIL
+267 EVTKVV
-273 EQKTGEKIGDILD
+273 EKKTGQKLDNELD
-286 TKSVGLYVKYYNL
+286 TGLYVKYYNL

-328 KLTKSVHTSRGQ
+328 RYNEMMAEPSNQQIVKE
-340 LYIQDAKAQNVLELD
+340 AKAQNILELD
-355 KEFNTISAK
+355 KEFNTLSAK
-364 IKKGENLSPE
+364 IKKGETLSPE
-374 EQKAYSILKETLN
+374 ERKAYSILKETLN
-387 TKENNELRKY
+387 SEESKELRNFGK
-397 AKYLPKPQTDYEKNI
+397 LMPQPQTDYEKKV
-412 ANDIADYKAQI
+412 AADVENYKAQT
-423 KDYVHGTALETGT
+423 KEYVHGSDLEAGT
-436 AVQFIENKTEGM
+436 VIAYIGNKTDGM
-448 SKAEKGKYIANFVKF
+448 SKAEKTEYIAHFIRYNRSLSSSKIFARYMKECPELAGRVETLLAASSNYTEMDATQRADFNKAKVKA
-463 NHSFANS
+463 ANS
-470 KIADV
+470 NNLYLK
-475 YSKEYPELLGN
+475 
-486 FEIASA
+486 
-492 ATINIG
+492 ATGIN
-498 DYSDEQAA
+498 
-506 KINETIINTKPTN
+506 
-519 ERIRKMRAASANT
+519 SANT
-532 MAQVLASEENF
+532 VSYVLAKPEYSSAKFDEMKLENAESNAQINDTEVLKNTTSANATIHDAETAV
-543 GKAELDNKRV
+543 KAQ
-553 MATSTVEAVGTTEDI
+553 AC
-568 NTYGVNVAASITDA
+568 IT
-582 KKSTEA
+582 
-588 ISVLYNSDKANDDTY
+588 NSDYFNDEVAIDTANKARDFVKGAQARVLNMTTDKNAAAAKYVAENDIIRTLH
-603 IAGVKVAKRAAVDAQ
+603 ADAQ
-618 AFYVVG
+618 AEAFDGTYNSINKHFKG
-624 AGQRSAKATV
+624 AEADKYSQSLTSQIKGLDAKAQV
-634 YIAENNIIAGLDKK
+634 
-648 AQTAA
+648 
-653 LAGTNRNINRHF
+653 
-665 EGKDAIKY
+665 
-673 SNALADQIQYC
+673 
-684 DKDNQLAMHNEM
+684 
-696 MTSKYS
+696 
-702 EVQEHTARNI
+702 
-712 KNYDPTVQSEAL
+712 EAL

-734 AIAAAVNE
+734 AIAVAANE

-815 KSLPSGKSRQTVYN
+815 KSLPAGKSRQTVYN

>member
-24 ANTTSG
+24 TNTTSG

-90 ESKTEEQ
+90 ESKTEKQ

-189 KYDDKVPENAKEIV
+189 KYDDKVPENAKEII
-203 IDGIMRAIQAA
+203 IDGIMRAIHAA

-219 SIVDFMKKDEY
+219 SFVDFMKKGEY
-230 ERKELIEQYLFEEKE
+230 ERKELIERHLVNENKINPE
-245 FNRSNLNKNDEEYL
+245 NLNKNDKEYL
-259 SQSKMLNS
+259 AQSKMLNS
-267 EVTKIL
+267 EVTKVV
-273 EQKTGEKIGDILD
+273 EKKTGQKLDNELD
-286 TKSVGLYVKYYNL
+286 TGLYVKYYNL

-328 KLTKSVHTSRGQ
+328 RYNKMMAEPSNQQIVKE
-340 LYIQDAKAQNVLELD
+340 AKAQNILKLD
-355 KEFNTISAK
+355 KEFNTLSAK
-364 IKKGENLSPE
+364 IKNGETLSPE

-387 TKENNELRKY
+387 SEENKELRNFGK
-397 AKYLPKPQTDYEKNI
+397 LMPQPQTDYEKKV
-412 ANDIADYKAQI
+412 AADVENYKAQT
-423 KDYVHGTALETGT
+423 KEYVHGSDLEAGT
-436 AVQFIENKTEGM
+436 VIAYIGNKTDGM
-448 SKAEKGKYIANFVKF
+448 SKAEKTEYIAHFIRYNRSLSSSKIFARYMKECPELAGRVETLLAASSNYTEMDATQRADFSKAKVKA
-463 NHSFANS
+463 ANS
-470 KIADV
+470 NNLYLK
-475 YSKEYPELLGN
+475 
-486 FEIASA
+486 
-492 ATINIG
+492 ATGIN
-498 DYSDEQAA
+498 
-506 KINETIINTKPTN
+506 
-519 ERIRKMRAASANT
+519 SANT
-532 MAQVLASEENF
+532 VSYVLAKPEYSSAKFDEMKLENAESNAQINDTEVLKNTTSANATIHDAETAV
-543 GKAELDNKRV
+543 KAQ
-553 MATSTVEAVGTTEDI
+553 AC
-568 NTYGVNVAASITDA
+568 IT
-582 KKSTEA
+582 
-588 ISVLYNSDKANDDTY
+588 NSDYFNDEVAIDTANKARDFVKGAQARVLNMTTDKNAAAAKYVAENDIIRTLH
-603 IAGVKVAKRAAVDAQ
+603 ADAQ
-618 AFYVVG
+618 AEAFDGTYNSINKHFKG
-624 AGQRSAKATV
+624 AEADKYSQSLTSQIKGLDAKAQV
-634 YIAENNIIAGLDKK
+634 
-648 AQTAA
+648 
-653 LAGTNRNINRHF
+653 
-665 EGKDAIKY
+665 
-673 SNALADQIQYC
+673 
-684 DKDNQLAMHNEM
+684 
-696 MTSKYS
+696 
-702 EVQEHTARNI
+702 
-712 KNYDPTVQSEAL
+712 EAL

-734 AIAAAVNE
+734 AIAVAVNE

-894 LANAETEPVTAKTIN
+894 LASAETEPVTAKTIN

>member
-24 ANTTSG
+24 TNTTSG

-90 ESKTEEQ
+90 ESKTEKQ

-189 KYDDKVPENAKEIV
+189 KYDDKVPENAKGII

-214 NAEGV
+214 NAEGI
-219 SIVDFMKKDEY
+219 SFVDFMKKGEY
-230 ERKELIEQYLFEEKE
+230 ERKELIERHLVNENKINPE
-245 FNRSNLNKNDEEYL
+245 NLNKNDKEYL
-259 SQSKMLNS
+259 AQSKMLNS
-267 EVTKIL
+267 EVTKVV
-273 EQKTGEKIGDILD
+273 EKKTGQKLDNELD
-286 TKSVGLYVKYYNL
+286 TGLYVKYYNL

-328 KLTKSVHTSRGQ
+328 RYNEMMAEPSNQQIVKE
-340 LYIQDAKAQNVLELD
+340 AKAQNILELD
-355 KEFNTISAK
+355 KEFNTLSAK
-364 IKKGENLSPE
+364 IKKGETLSPE
-374 EQKAYSILKETLN
+374 ERKAYSILKETLN
-387 TKENNELRKY
+387 SEESKELRNFGK
-397 AKYLPKPQTDYEKNI
+397 LMPQPQTDYEKKV
-412 ANDIADYKAQI
+412 AADVENYKAQT
-423 KDYVHGTALETGT
+423 KEYVHGSDLEAGT
-436 AVQFIENKTEGM
+436 VIAYIGNKTDGM
-448 SKAEKGKYIANFVKF
+448 SKAEKTEYIAHFIRYNRSLSSSKIFARYMKECPELAGRVETLLAASSNYTEMDATQRADFNKAKVKA
-463 NHSFANS
+463 ANS
-470 KIADV
+470 NNLYLK
-475 YSKEYPELLGN
+475 
-486 FEIASA
+486 
-492 ATINIG
+492 ATGIN
-498 DYSDEQAA
+498 
-506 KINETIINTKPTN
+506 
-519 ERIRKMRAASANT
+519 SANT
-532 MAQVLASEENF
+532 VSYVLAKPEYSSAKFDEMKLENAESNAQINDTEVLKNTTSANATIHDAETAV
-543 GKAELDNKRV
+543 KAQ
-553 MATSTVEAVGTTEDI
+553 AC
-568 NTYGVNVAASITDA
+568 IT
-582 KKSTEA
+582 
-588 ISVLYNSDKANDDTY
+588 NSDYFNDEVAIDTANKARDFVKGAQARVLNMTTDKNAAAAKYVAENDIIRTLH
-603 IAGVKVAKRAAVDAQ
+603 ADAQ
-618 AFYVVG
+618 AEAFDGTYNSINKHFKG
-624 AGQRSAKATV
+624 AEADKYSQSLTSQIKGLDAKAQV
-634 YIAENNIIAGLDKK
+634 
-648 AQTAA
+648 
-653 LAGTNRNINRHF
+653 
-665 EGKDAIKY
+665 
-673 SNALADQIQYC
+673 
-684 DKDNQLAMHNEM
+684 
-696 MTSKYS
+696 
-702 EVQEHTARNI
+702 
-712 KNYDPTVQSEAL
+712 EAL

-752 QQIALKQAVME
+752 QQISLKQAVME

-894 LANAETEPVTAKTIN
+894 LASAETEPVTAKTIN

>member
-90 ESKTEEQ
+90 ESKTEKQ

-172 KVKTFINSDE
+172 KVKTFIKSDE

-189 KYDDKVPENAKEIV
+189 KYDDKVPENTKEIV
-203 IDGIMRAIQAA
+203 IDAIMRAIHAA
-214 NAEGV
+214 DAEGI
-219 SIVDFMKKDEY
+219 SFVDFMKKGEY
-230 ERKELIEQYLFEEKE
+230 ERKELIERHLVNENKINPE
-245 FNRSNLNKNDEEYL
+245 NLNKNDKEYL
-259 SQSKMLNS
+259 AQSKMLNS
-267 EVTKIL
+267 EVTKVV
-273 EQKTGEKIGDILD
+273 EKKTGQKLDNELD
-286 TKSVGLYVKYYNL
+286 TGLYVKYYNL

-328 KLTKSVHTSRGQ
+328 RYNEMMAEPSNQQIVKE
-340 LYIQDAKAQNVLELD
+340 AKAQNILELD
-355 KEFNTISAK
+355 KEFNTLSAK
-364 IKKGENLSPE
+364 IKKGETLSPE
-374 EQKAYSILKETLN
+374 ERKAYSILKETLN
-387 TKENNELRKY
+387 SEESKELRNFGK
-397 AKYLPKPQTDYEKNI
+397 LMPQPQTDYEKKV
-412 ANDIADYKAQI
+412 AADVENYKAQT
-423 KDYVHGTALETGT
+423 KEYVHGSDLEAGT
-436 AVQFIENKTEGM
+436 VIAYIGNKTDGM
-448 SKAEKGKYIANFVKF
+448 SKAEKTEYIAHFIRYNRSLSSSKIFARYMKECPELAGRVETLLAASSNYTEMDATQRADFNKAKVKA
-463 NHSFANS
+463 ANS
-470 KIADV
+470 NNLYLK
-475 YSKEYPELLGN
+475 
-486 FEIASA
+486 
-492 ATINIG
+492 ATGIN
-498 DYSDEQAA
+498 
-506 KINETIINTKPTN
+506 
-519 ERIRKMRAASANT
+519 SANT
-532 MAQVLASEENF
+532 VSYVLAKPEYSSAKFDEMKLENAESNAQINDTEVLKNTTSANATIHDAETAV
-543 GKAELDNKRV
+543 KAQ
-553 MATSTVEAVGTTEDI
+553 AC
-568 NTYGVNVAASITDA
+568 IT
-582 KKSTEA
+582 
-588 ISVLYNSDKANDDTY
+588 NSDYFNDEVAIDTANKARDFVKGAQARVLNMTTDKNAAAAKYVAENDIIRTLH
-603 IAGVKVAKRAAVDAQ
+603 ADAQ
-618 AFYVVG
+618 AEAFDGTYNSINKHFKG
-624 AGQRSAKATV
+624 AEADKYSQSLTSQIKGLDAKAQV
-634 YIAENNIIAGLDKK
+634 
-648 AQTAA
+648 
-653 LAGTNRNINRHF
+653 
-665 EGKDAIKY
+665 
-673 SNALADQIQYC
+673 
-684 DKDNQLAMHNEM
+684 
-696 MTSKYS
+696 
-702 EVQEHTARNI
+702 
-712 KNYDPTVQSEAL
+712 EAL

-734 AIAAAVNE
+734 AIAVAVNE

-894 LANAETEPVTAKTIN
+894 LASAETEPVTAKTIN

>member
-24 ANTTSG
+24 TNTTSG

-90 ESKTEEQ
+90 ESKTEKQ

-139 IYGVKDK
+139 IYGVK

-189 KYDDKVPENAKEIV
+189 KYDDKVPENAKGII

-230 ERKELIEQYLFEEKE
+230 ERKELIEQYLLEEKE
-245 FNRSNLNKNDEEYL
+245 FNPSNLNKNDEEYL

-328 KLTKSVHTSRGQ
+328 RYNKMMAEPSNQQIVKE
-340 LYIQDAKAQNVLELD
+340 AKAQNILELD
-355 KEFNTISAK
+355 KEFNTLSAK
-364 IKKGENLSPE
+364 IKNGETLSPE
-374 EQKAYSILKETLN
+374 EGKAYSILKETLN
-387 TKENNELRKY
+387 SEENKELRNFGK
-397 AKYLPKPQTDYEKNI
+397 LMPQPQTDYEKKV
-412 ANDIADYKAQI
+412 AADVENYKAQT
-423 KDYVHGTALETGT
+423 KEYVLGSDLEAGTVIAYIG
-436 AVQFIENKTEGM
+436 NKTDGM
-448 SKAEKGKYIANFVKF
+448 SKAEKTEYIAHFIRYNRSLSSSKIFARYMKECPELAGRVETLLAASSNYTEMDATQRADFSKAKVKA
-463 NHSFANS
+463 ANS
-470 KIADV
+470 NNLYLK
-475 YSKEYPELLGN
+475 
-486 FEIASA
+486 
-492 ATINIG
+492 ATGIN
-498 DYSDEQAA
+498 
-506 KINETIINTKPTN
+506 
-519 ERIRKMRAASANT
+519 SANT
-532 MAQVLASEENF
+532 VSYVLAKPEYSSAKFDEMKLENAESNAQINDTEVLKNTTSANATIHDAETAV
-543 GKAELDNKRV
+543 KAQ
-553 MATSTVEAVGTTEDI
+553 AC
-568 NTYGVNVAASITDA
+568 IT
-582 KKSTEA
+582 
-588 ISVLYNSDKANDDTY
+588 NSDYFNDEVAIDTANKARDFVKGAQARVLNMTTDKNAAAAKYVAENDIIRTLH
-603 IAGVKVAKRAAVDAQ
+603 ADAQ
-618 AFYVVG
+618 AEAFDGTYNSINKHFKG
-624 AGQRSAKATV
+624 AEADKYSQSLTSQIKGLDAKAQVEV
-634 YIAENNIIAGLDKK
+634 YNSVSGSRNVTNSVNNF
-648 AQTAA
+648 
-653 LAGTNRNINRHF
+653 TNP
-665 EGKDAIKY
+665 
-673 SNALADQIQYC
+673 IQYQGV
-684 DKDNQLAMHNEM
+684 KNL
-696 MTSKYS
+696 S
-702 EVQEHTARNI
+702 ENTQQVY
-712 KNYDPTVQSEAL
+712 NYL
-724 STVYK
+724 S
-729 SGNEK
+729 
-734 AIAAAVNE
+734 
-742 VLPAIKSPDA
+742 
-752 QQIALKQAVME
+752 M
-763 LAGISD
+763 
-769 NSDLQTKFANGT
+769 
-781 LTKAEIAQ
+781 
-789 LSSTERRD
+789 LSSDGKPISRD
-797 YYVRL
+797 VVVKMFQKLELNEQRD
-802 FDNATPMEKIEYL
+802 FL
-815 KSLPSGKSRQTVYN
+815 KSLSPQQVAQIPISVCNSFPELIETFVDMGKGVEIIQQCN
-829 LIGTYYKNTFKT
+829 IGTGNKT
-841 LVESDV
+841 IQLMAKSKGTAKKQFNDWAANHTDRLAKCTYDAMVESG
-847 TTAEAMYNMGLKTD
+847 AIKINK
-861 LQNIVE
+861 N
-867 ATILFKAE
+867 KAF
-875 TNPSFKFLRD
+875 TYK
-885 RLHLGGEND
+885 G
-894 LANAETEPVTAKTIN
+894 
-909 NFSIPKDFDTKEL
+909 
-922 FKKDKNGIILA
+922 

>member
-24 ANTTSG
+24 TNTTSG

-90 ESKTEEQ
+90 ESKTEKQ

-189 KYDDKVPENAKEIV
+189 KYDDKVPENTKEIV
-203 IDGIMRAIQAA
+203 IDAIMRAIHAA
-214 NAEGV
+214 DAEGI
-219 SIVDFMKKDEY
+219 SFVDFMKKGEY
-230 ERKELIEQYLFEEKE
+230 ERKELIERHLVNENKINPE
-245 FNRSNLNKNDEEYL
+245 NLNKNDKEYL
-259 SQSKMLNS
+259 AQSKMLNS
-267 EVTKIL
+267 EVTKVV
-273 EQKTGEKIGDILD
+273 EKKTGQKLDNELD
-286 TKSVGLYVKYYNL
+286 TGLYVKYYNL

-328 KLTKSVHTSRGQ
+328 RYNEMMAEPSNQQIVKE
-340 LYIQDAKAQNVLELD
+340 AKAQNILELD
-355 KEFNTISAK
+355 KEFNTLSAK
-364 IKKGENLSPE
+364 IKNGETLSPE
-374 EQKAYSILKETLN
+374 ERKAYSILKETLN
-387 TKENNELRKY
+387 SEESKELRNFGK
-397 AKYLPKPQTDYEKNI
+397 LMPQPQTDYEKKV
-412 ANDIADYKAQI
+412 AADVENYKAQT
-423 KDYVHGTALETGT
+423 KEYVHGSDLEAGT
-436 AVQFIENKTEGM
+436 VIAYIGNKTDGM
-448 SKAEKGKYIANFVKF
+448 SKAEKTEYIAHFIRYNRSLSSSKIFARYMKECPELAGRVETLLAASSNYTEMDATQRADFSKAKVKA
-463 NHSFANS
+463 ANS
-470 KIADV
+470 NNLYLK
-475 YSKEYPELLGN
+475 
-486 FEIASA
+486 
-492 ATINIG
+492 ATGIN
-498 DYSDEQAA
+498 
-506 KINETIINTKPTN
+506 
-519 ERIRKMRAASANT
+519 SANT
-532 MAQVLASEENF
+532 VSYVLAKPEYSSAKFDEMKLENAESNAQINDTEVLKNTTSANATIHDAETAV
-543 GKAELDNKRV
+543 KAQ
-553 MATSTVEAVGTTEDI
+553 AC
-568 NTYGVNVAASITDA
+568 IT
-582 KKSTEA
+582 
-588 ISVLYNSDKANDDTY
+588 NSDYFNDEVAIDTANKARDFVKGAQARVLNMTTDKNAAAAKYVAENDIIRTLH
-603 IAGVKVAKRAAVDAQ
+603 ADAQ
-618 AFYVVG
+618 AEAFDGTYNSINKHFKG
-624 AGQRSAKATV
+624 AEADKYSQSLTSQIKGLDAKAQV
-634 YIAENNIIAGLDKK
+634 
-648 AQTAA
+648 
-653 LAGTNRNINRHF
+653 
-665 EGKDAIKY
+665 
-673 SNALADQIQYC
+673 
-684 DKDNQLAMHNEM
+684 
-696 MTSKYS
+696 
-702 EVQEHTARNI
+702 
-712 KNYDPTVQSEAL
+712 EAL

-734 AIAAAVNE
+734 AIAVAANE

-894 LANAETEPVTAKTIN
+894 LASAETEPVTAKTIN

>member
-90 ESKTEEQ
+90 ESKTEKQ

-172 KVKTFINSDE
+172 KVKTFIKSDE

-189 KYDDKVPENAKEIV
+189 KYDDKVPENTKEIV
-203 IDGIMRAIQAA
+203 IDAIMRAIHAA
-214 NAEGV
+214 DAEGI
-219 SIVDFMKKDEY
+219 SFVDFMKKGEY
-230 ERKELIEQYLFEEKE
+230 ERKELIERHLVNENKINPE
-245 FNRSNLNKNDEEYL
+245 NLNKNDKEYL
-259 SQSKMLNS
+259 AQSKMLNS
-267 EVTKIL
+267 EVTKVV
-273 EQKTGEKIGDILD
+273 EKKTGQKLDNELD
-286 TKSVGLYVKYYNL
+286 TGLYVKYYNL

-328 KLTKSVHTSRGQ
+328 RYNTMMAEPSNQQIVKE
-340 LYIQDAKAQNVLELD
+340 AKAQNILELD
-355 KEFNTISAK
+355 KEFNTLSAK
-364 IKKGENLSPE
+364 IKKGETLSPE
-374 EQKAYSILKETLN
+374 ERKAYSILKETLN
-387 TKENNELRKY
+387 SEESKELRNFGK
-397 AKYLPKPQTDYEKNI
+397 LMPQPQTDYEKKV
-412 ANDIADYKAQI
+412 AADVENYKAQT
-423 KDYVHGTALETGT
+423 KEYVHGSDLEAGT
-436 AVQFIENKTEGM
+436 VIAYIGNKTDGM
-448 SKAEKGKYIANFVKF
+448 SKAEKTEYIAHFIRYNRSLASSKIFARYMKECPELAGRVETLLAASSNYTEMDATQRADFSKAKVKA
-463 NHSFANS
+463 ANS
-470 KIADV
+470 NNLYLK
-475 YSKEYPELLGN
+475 
-486 FEIASA
+486 
-492 ATINIG
+492 ATGIN
-498 DYSDEQAA
+498 
-506 KINETIINTKPTN
+506 
-519 ERIRKMRAASANT
+519 SANT
-532 MAQVLASEENF
+532 VSYVLAKPEYSSAKFDEMKLENAESNAQINDTEVLKNTTSANATIHDAETAV
-543 GKAELDNKRV
+543 KAQ
-553 MATSTVEAVGTTEDI
+553 AC
-568 NTYGVNVAASITDA
+568 IT
-582 KKSTEA
+582 
-588 ISVLYNSDKANDDTY
+588 NSDYFNDEVAIDTANKARDFVKGAQARVLNMTTDKNAAAAKYVAENDIIRTLH
-603 IAGVKVAKRAAVDAQ
+603 ADAQ
-618 AFYVVG
+618 AEAFDGTYNSINKHFKG
-624 AGQRSAKATV
+624 ADADKYSQSLTSQIKGLDAKAQV
-634 YIAENNIIAGLDKK
+634 
-648 AQTAA
+648 
-653 LAGTNRNINRHF
+653 
-665 EGKDAIKY
+665 
-673 SNALADQIQYC
+673 
-684 DKDNQLAMHNEM
+684 
-696 MTSKYS
+696 
-702 EVQEHTARNI
+702 
-712 KNYDPTVQSEAL
+712 EAL

-894 LANAETEPVTAKTIN
+894 LASAETEPVTAKTIN
-909 NFSIPKDFDTKEL
+909 NFSIPKGFDTKEL